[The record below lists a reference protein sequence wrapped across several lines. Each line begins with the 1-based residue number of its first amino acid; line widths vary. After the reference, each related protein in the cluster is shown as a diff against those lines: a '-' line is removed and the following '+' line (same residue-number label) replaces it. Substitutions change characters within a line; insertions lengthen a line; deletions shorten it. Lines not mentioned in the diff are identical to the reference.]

1 MQNFDFSFS
10 GVHFKNSSQAILKE
24 IFKTEIMSDEI
35 AILIKKG
42 AEMYF
47 LNH

>member
-1 MQNFDFSFS
+1 MDFDFSFY
-10 GVHFKNSSQAILKE
+10 GVHFIYSRQTILKE

-35 AILIKKG
+35 EIIINKG
-42 AEMYF
+42 VEIYF